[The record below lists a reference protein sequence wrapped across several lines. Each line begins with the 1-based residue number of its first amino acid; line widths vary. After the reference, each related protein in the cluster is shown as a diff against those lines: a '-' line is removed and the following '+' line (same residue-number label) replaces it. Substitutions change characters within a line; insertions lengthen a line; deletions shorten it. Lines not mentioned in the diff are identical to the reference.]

1 MLRAVLDAN
10 VFISALIQPKGPP
23 GRILRRLLEDRAFT
37 LVTSE
42 SILREL
48 RHSLDY
54 PKVRRRLAFSG
65 EELDEQIALLQF
77 AAILVEGEVRN
88 RIVTADPDDAKYV
101 AVARE
106 GLAGFIVTG
115 DQDLLR
121 LREHGEIQIL
131 TPREFLTVL
140 DSSQSRA

>member
-1 MLRAVLDAN
+1 M
-10 VFISALIQPKGPP
+10 
-23 GRILRRLLEDRAFT
+23 
-37 LVTSE
+37 TSE
-42 SILREL
+42 SILQEL

-54 PKVRRRLAFSG
+54 PKVQRRLAFSG
-65 EELDEQIALLQF
+65 EELDEKIALLQF

-88 RIVTADPDDAKYV
+88 RIVTADPDDDKYV

-121 LREHGEIQIL
+121 LGEHGEIQIL
-131 TPREFLTVL
+131 TPREFLAVL
-140 DSSQSRA
+140 DSSPSRA